1 MRRWSHAGFAVLGIV
16 AGAAPAG
23 AESESKLMKQVR
35 LTTEAAQTQGCIK
48 LTIVSD
54 DSAKDLRRKIVRAGG
69 NTGLVTFGGSDL
81 SLIYAEVFNC
91 APLGPPTSTPAA
103 PPSIRPVPPPPPPAA
118 PSVPAPLPVPPPA
131 PPPKNPPPAPGSPPR
146 PGEGTGTLG

>member
-1 MRRWSHAGFAVLGIV
+1 
-16 AGAAPAG
+16 
-23 AESESKLMKQVR
+23 MKQVR

-69 NTGLVTFGGSDL
+69 NTGLVTFGGADM

-91 APLGPPTSTPAA
+91 APLGPPTSA
-103 PPSIRPVPPPPPPAA
+103 PVAPSSIRPAPAPPAPPPAV
-118 PSVPAPLPVPPPA
+118 PSIPAPLPVPPPA
-131 PPPKNPPPAPGSPPR
+131 PPPKTPPPPPGTPPR